1 MPFFSLMSFQ
11 TPMIFFLLWNTA
23 DVTLLYIHHWQWR
36 IFTWHVN
43 IPDDNTPQMRFTGCR
58 RKFSQNNAL
67 NECLFLTQSI
77 TSAPEDQHD
86 RVTDYM
92 EPLKEHSDGKKCQC
106 FCVVSQM
113 FAKLCVRSQRTQ
125 KICKVS
131 RGNVN
136 ILRANAKALSH
147 HYSSIAMSLQGLRR
161 LHLLKMSKRNT
172 RFTTCNISHSLTS
185 LIWPLELQTAI
196 GGVLHQYLL

>member
-1 MPFFSLMSFQ
+1 MQFLSLMSFQ
-11 TPMIFFLLWNTA
+11 TPMIFILLWDAA
-23 DVTLLYIHHWQWR
+23 DVTLLYIHHWHWR
-36 IFTWHVN
+36 IFTRHVN

-58 RKFSQNNAL
+58 GKFSQNNAL
-67 NECLFLTQSI
+67 NESLFLTQSI

-86 RVTDYM
+86 SVTDYT
-92 EPLKEHSDGKKCQC
+92 EPLKEHSDEKKVNAFVLYRKCLRN
-106 FCVVSQM
+106 FAFSRKELKR
-113 FAKLCVRSQRTQ
+113 FAKFLL
-125 KICKVS
+125 
-131 RGNVN
+131 N
-136 ILRANAKALSH
+136 ILRTQF
-147 HYSSIAMSLQGLRR
+147 SIAMSLQGLRR